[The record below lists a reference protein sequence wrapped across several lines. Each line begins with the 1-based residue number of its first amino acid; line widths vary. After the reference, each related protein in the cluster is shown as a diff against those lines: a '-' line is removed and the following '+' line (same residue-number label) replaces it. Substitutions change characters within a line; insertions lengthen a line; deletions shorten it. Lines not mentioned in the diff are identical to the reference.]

1 MLWIRIQIGYVFC
14 LFRTFVEWDRF
25 PASTVHFVYGERN
38 WGVGGPAVGNAA
50 LPHWLTG
57 FTFCLGHIFGLGKDC
72 TQRRHWKPSW
82 NWRKVSQC
90 RMHVAHALKI
100 NIFNTVHKKQRWAR
114 SFSFPSH
121 CYTRLTNDPS
131 CCSLSRCFTSTGH
144 KS

>member
-1 MLWIRIQIGYVFC
+1 MLWIRIQIGYVFS

-25 PASTVHFVYGERN
+25 PARTVHFVYGERN
-38 WGVGGPAVGNAA
+38 WGGGGLAVGNAA

-57 FTFCLGHIFGLGKDC
+57 FTFALGIYLVWGKIVHKDDIENIEEKFHNAEC
-72 TQRRHWKPSW
+72 TSHQ
-82 NWRKVSQC
+82 
-90 RMHVAHALKI
+90 VAHTLKI

-114 SFSFPSH
+114 SFSFPSY